1 MEKIKT
7 LCANHKIRKIIFF
20 LGAILIS
27 GLIAIGNRQNN
38 YYEWNFQD
46 TAISNEDNQ
55 GGAKFAI
62 DRGNYQIKVM
72 YNTTSDTAACDV
84 YNNFAVDSQNVKGIV
99 LAKQELPKGQNEITF
114 PLYVKELN
122 AQVMLRPLCEE
133 GDLTLQNILVKS
145 VEPYYTDS
153 IFLFFFFWS
162 VFLVF
167 FYYCKKR
174 GKSNAVVVTTILLVT
189 VITTLPFCTDFMI
202 WGDDLAFHMARTE
215 GIYRALQAGQ
225 FPVRLNMVQANG
237 YGFASPIMYPE
248 LFLYIPA
255 ILRFTGISLMLAFK
269 VFIALINFATAAV
282 SYKCFT
288 AIVKSK
294 YTGLAGSVI
303 YTLCSYRLIDLYI
316 REATGEV
323 LAMVFLPVILY
334 GMYEIFIGDYKKWI
348 WAAIGY
354 TCVLQSHIL
363 SLFMTIIFSIL
374 FAAVFTYRIVRDKN
388 RLLALA
394 KAAITTVLLNLWFL
408 IPFLSYSKLDFP
420 ALNGGVLYNLHEQS
434 IYLPQMITMF
444 LKPYELSGN
453 FELGKIQGE
462 MPLSM
467 GMILAVGVG
476 IFLVSS
482 ISLRGAERNS
492 EVERE
497 MKIGW
502 VALIFGGLALFMT
515 SWLFPWDAIQK
526 WELIYQLFSKM
537 QFPWRLL
544 MIVSLTFSIVSM
556 IGVHLLFLRKWEDKR
571 AYTVKEQVLF
581 SILVMSILSSLYL
594 IEGTSQ
600 MESSSNKAEFTG
612 INYTDGMYYFANTDD
627 NQWAERGNLITASP
641 DAEIHIRNYTK
652 KGNNL
657 AAEVRADE
665 WTESSYL
672 ELPLAYYPGYIAIIN
687 DQTVP
692 VSKGD
697 NNVARIPII
706 ADEASIQIQFKEEK
720 SWIVGNFISILTV
733 IGLLLMKKNN
743 MRNQGKK
750 VLVTGHSG
758 FKRTCRK

>member
-1 MEKIKT
+1 MENRQMKKIRA
-7 LCANHKIRKIIFF
+7 LCANHKIKNNIII
-20 LGAILIS
+20 LGVMLITCFV
-27 GLIAIGNRQNN
+27 AIGNRHND
-38 YYEWNFQD
+38 YYIWEFPA
-46 TAISNEDNQ
+46 TAISNDDNQ

-62 DRGNYQIKVM
+62 DRGNYQITVM
-72 YNTTSDTAACDV
+72 YDTTSDTAACDV
-84 YNNFAVDSQNVKGIV
+84 YNDFAVDSQNAKGII
-99 LAKQELPKGQNEITF
+99 LTKQELPKGQHEITF
-114 PLYVKELN
+114 PLYVQDLN
-122 AQVMLRPLCEE
+122 AQVLLRPLCEE
-133 GDLTLQNILVKS
+133 GELTLQNILVKS

-153 IFLFFFFWS
+153 LFLFFFFWS
-162 VFLVF
+162 VFFVL
-167 FYYCKKR
+167 FYYYKKR
-174 GKSNAVVVTTILLVT
+174 GKSNAVVMTTILTVT
-189 VITTLPFCTDFMI
+189 VIATLPFCTDFLV

-269 VFIALINFATAAV
+269 IFIALINFATAAI

-288 AIVKSK
+288 AIAKSK
-294 YTGLAGSVI
+294 YTGLVGSVI

-323 LAMVFLPVILY
+323 LAMIFFPLVLY
-334 GMYEIFIGDYKKWI
+334 GMYEIFIGDYKKWV
-348 WAAIGY
+348 WAAVGY

-363 SLFMTIIFSIL
+363 SLFITVVFSVL
-374 FAAVFTYRIVRDKN
+374 FAAVFAYRMLREKQ
-388 RLLALA
+388 RLLVLI
-394 KAAITTVLLNLWFL
+394 KAAVTAVLLNLWFL

-434 IYLPQMITMF
+434 IYLPQMIAMF
-444 LKPYELSGN
+444 LKPYELSGSS
-453 FELGKIQGE
+453 ELGKIQGE

-482 ISLRGAERNS
+482 ISIKGTERNS

-502 VALIFGGLALFMT
+502 AALIFGGLALFMT

-537 QFPWRLL
+537 QFPWRML
-544 MIVSLTFSIVSM
+544 MIVSLAFSVVSM
-556 IGVHLLFLRKWEDKR
+556 IGVHLLFLRKWEVKG
-571 AYTVKEQVLF
+571 AYTVIEQVLF
-581 SILVMSILSSLYL
+581 SVVVLAMLSSLYL

-600 MESSSNKAEFTG
+600 MENSSNKAEFTG

-627 NQWAERGNLITASP
+627 NQWTERGNLITASP
-641 DAEIHIRNYTK
+641 DAEVHIRNYTK
-652 KGNNL
+652 KGNHV
-657 AAEVRADE
+657 AAVVQAVA

-672 ELPLAYYPGYIAIIN
+672 EFPLAYYPNYAATIN
-687 DQTVP
+687 NQVVP
-692 VSKGD
+692 VSKGT
-697 NNVARIPII
+697 NNVVRIPII
-706 ADEASIQIQFKEEK
+706 ANEATIQVQFKEGK
-720 SWIVGNFISILTV
+720 SWVAGNIISVLIVLS
-733 IGLLLMKKNN
+733 LLLMREKTYVKAKKC
-743 MRNQGKK
+743 K
-750 VLVTGHSG
+750 
-758 FKRTCRK
+758 